1 MFFLEIQ
8 GFYVLC
14 MYLCTFVLYCVL
26 YCTYVLYYVLIYL
39 APEMKYISPPS
50 FQIFKVTYFL
60 NSPFLGDTRYFLGD
74 TRCFFLEIQGFYV
87 LCMYLCTFVLYCTYV
102 LYYVLIY
109 LAPEMRYISPPSFQI
124 FKVTYFLNSPFLG
137 DTMFFFWR
145 YKVFFWGNS
154 LRNFS
159 RSLPFPQTTGKNADL
174 KGEKNPRKA
183 EFLQCKSVR
192 SPHSRE
198 CPKIV
203 LFSGMPKNNRIL
215 RNAQQKVLF
224 SGMPQKIVLFSGM
237 PKNTSIAEFL

>member
-1 MFFLEIQ
+1 M
-8 GFYVLC
+8 YVLMYFC
-14 MYLCTFVLYCVL
+14 TVLCTVLYLCTVL
-26 YCTYVLYYVLIYL
+26 CTYLLGTRDEIYF
-39 APEMKYISPPS
+39 PS
-50 FQIFKVTYFL
+50 LLPNLKLLLKFSFFWDIQCFF
-60 NSPFLGDTRYFLGD
+60 FGD
-74 TRCFFLEIQGFYV
+74 TRCFFG
-87 LCMYLCTFVLYCTYV
+87 
-102 LYYVLIY
+102 
-109 LAPEMRYISPPSFQI
+109 
-124 FKVTYFLNSPFLG
+124 
-137 DTMFFFWR
+137 R
-145 YKVFFWGNS
+145 YKFFWGNS

-203 LFSGMPKNNRIL
+203 LFSGMPKNNPIL